1 MSYYGS
7 NFVYLKRNKGGNM
20 AKKETFKE
28 FEKREIAEALAYI
41 SNYAKKHPNLLKSAE
56 FPNTAKKFNRKKF
69 AETVDVLMEPF
80 AKAIGKNYAK

>member
-1 MSYYGS
+1 M
-7 NFVYLKRNKGGNM
+7 NM

-41 SNYAKKHPNLLKSAE
+41 SDYAKKHPSLLKSAE

-80 AKAIGKNYAK
+80 AKAVGKNYAK

>member
-1 MSYYGS
+1 
-7 NFVYLKRNKGGNM
+7 M

-56 FPNTAKKFNRKKF
+56 FPNSAKKFNRKRF

-80 AKAIGKNYAK
+80 AKAIGKIMQNVLFEWDERKI